1 MTKTEIREQVFILL
15 FQTDYHDRESLS
27 QQAED
32 YLQTLEDAG
41 KKDLRQIND
50 KYHGVMEHLEKLD
63 DYITRYSRGWEI
75 SRLAKADVANLRV
88 AVYEMLYDEKVP
100 VGVAINEAVELAK
113 TYGTENSPAFVNGLL
128 GNVAREQETEA

>member
-41 KKDLRQIND
+41 KKDLKQITD
-50 KYHGVMEHLEKLD
+50 KYHGVMEHLEELD

-75 SRLAKADVANLRV
+75 SRLAKADVAILRV

-128 GNVAREQETEA
+128 GNVAREQDTEA

>member
-1 MTKTEIREQVFILL
+1 MTKTEIRDQVFILL

-50 KYHGVMEHLEKLD
+50 KYHGVMEHLEELD

-75 SRLAKADVANLRV
+75 SRLAKADVAILRV

-113 TYGTENSPAFVNGLL
+113 TYGTEKSPAFVNGLL

>member
-50 KYHGVMEHLEKLD
+50 KYHGVMEHLEELD

-75 SRLAKADVANLRV
+75 SRLAKADVAILRV

-113 TYGTENSPAFVNGLL
+113 TYGTEKSPAFVNGLL

>member
-50 KYHGVMEHLEKLD
+50 KYHGVMEHLEELD

-75 SRLAKADVANLRV
+75 SRLAKADVAILRV
-88 AVYEMLYDEKVP
+88 AVYEMLFDEKVP

>member
-15 FQTDYHDRESLS
+15 FQTDYHDRESLP
-27 QQAED
+27 QQVED

-41 KKDLRQIND
+41 EKDIRQITD
-50 KYHGVMEHLEKLD
+50 KYHGVMEHLEELD
-63 DYITRYSRGWEI
+63 AYITRYSRGWEI
-75 SRLAKADVANLRV
+75 SRLVKADVAILRV

-113 TYGTENSPAFVNGLL
+113 TYGTEKSPAFVNGLL

>member
-75 SRLAKADVANLRV
+75 SRLAKADVAILRV

>member
-27 QQAED
+27 QQVED

-41 KKDLRQIND
+41 KKDLKQITD
-50 KYHGVMEHLEKLD
+50 KYHGVMEHLEELD

-75 SRLAKADVANLRV
+75 SRLAKADVAILRV

>member
-15 FQTDYHDRESLS
+15 FQTDYHDRESLL

-50 KYHGVMEHLEKLD
+50 KYHGVMEHLEELD

-75 SRLAKADVANLRV
+75 SRLAKADVAILRV

>member
-50 KYHGVMEHLEKLD
+50 KDHGVMEHLEELD

-75 SRLAKADVANLRV
+75 SRLAKADVAILRV